1 MYLAGA
7 LRGAAGAQVSQNKV
21 DLFVSLF
28 NLKRERL
35 GSPREGLAARFSCSL
50 FLISS
55 PTYLVPIRRV
65 SLRPPGGPQG
75 VMCVLLRISVVW
87 SINIGHLRSND
98 RVLCCKVHAL
108 EVGRN

>member
-1 MYLAGA
+1 MLYNMRHEGEGLG
-7 LRGAAGAQVSQNKV
+7 GAAP
-21 DLFVSLF
+21 
-28 NLKRERL
+28 RERWAL
-35 GSPREGLAARFSCSL
+35 CVWYSSPLLL
-50 FLISS
+50 FFVLSS